1 MTTIFI
7 PSSAIQKKQS
17 IRLAKEKSHYLAN
30 VMRLRRGDTIT
41 VIDGC
46 GKAFLAEICSIENEV
61 LFIRIIN
68 EVILNTEPPFE
79 IVLCQSLIKGD
90 KMDFVIQKA
99 TELGINQI
107 APLIT
112 ERTVVKETRK
122 LNRWRKITEEAAE
135 QCRRAVIPII
145 HEPVAMQDFII
156 RAAAISDNCKLNGF
170 IFWEE
175 GGESL
180 TQALKKMISRRKVE
194 GNLKSSE
201 SIYIIIGPEGG
212 LTQREVELAEVNGL
226 IKTSLGKRLLKS
238 ETASIAAVAIIQFM
252 LEEFLQKCL
261 EVQQSYE
268 CGVWSSI

>member
-79 IVLCQSLIKGD
+79 IALCQSLIKGD

-99 TELGINQI
+99 TELGVNQI

-135 QCRRAVIPII
+135 QCSRTVIPII
-145 HEPVAMQDFII
+145 HEPVAIQDFII
-156 RAAAISDNCKLNGF
+156 RAAAIADNCKLNGF

-180 TQALKKMISRRKVE
+180 TQAFKKMISRSKVG

-212 LTQREVELAEVNGL
+212 LTQREVELAEENGL

-261 EVQQSYE
+261 DGQQSSE